1 MFVIFF
7 FPNPKRLG
15 FFSSIPVEV
24 IAVHLIEKEHILV
37 LDIAYGQLYF
47 VTCPCGVSRLG
58 IAPGVLDFF

>member
-7 FPNPKRLG
+7 FLNPKRLV
-15 FFSSIPVEV
+15 FFSIPVEV